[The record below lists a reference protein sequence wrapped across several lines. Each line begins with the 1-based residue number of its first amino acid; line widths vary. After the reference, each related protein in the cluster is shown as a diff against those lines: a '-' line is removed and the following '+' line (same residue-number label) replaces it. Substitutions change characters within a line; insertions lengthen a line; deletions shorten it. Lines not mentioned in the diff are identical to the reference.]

1 MGDKEDHI
9 TLVETRNMKALHAIK
24 FSYEVNEMAW
34 DPSAKAFLLACGNG
48 CIDVFDYAV
57 MSSTGSATPVR
68 RVTAHTS
75 NCYCIEFDST
85 GTRFAVGS
93 ADALVSL
100 WDFQELACIRTF
112 SKLEWPVR
120 TISFSHDSAHVAAG
134 AEDPF
139 IDISNVH
146 TGKQA
151 HAISTNAATNAVAWH
166 PSRHL
171 LAYAGD
177 QKDRMGKDEGSLRV
191 FGFGEKQ

>member
-1 MGDKEDHI
+1 M
-9 TLVETRNMKALHAIK
+9 
-24 FSYEVNEMAW
+24 
-34 DPSAKAFLLACGNG
+34 FLLACGNG

-68 RVTAHTS
+68 RVTAHTA

-93 ADALVSL
+93 ADALVCL

-120 TISFSHDSAHVAAG
+120 TISFSHDSAYVAAG
-134 AEDPF
+134 SEDPF

-151 HAISTNAATNAVAWH
+151 HAISTTAATNAVAWH